1 MKQIIQSARSGKLEV
16 KNVPAPR
23 ADQGE
28 ILVQT
33 HASLISA
40 GTERMVVNFAKKS
53 LISKAKARP
62 DLVKKVLNKAKSDG
76 IRNTIS
82 AIMARLDNPIPLGY
96 SASGTILSLI
106 HI

>member
-23 ADQGE
+23 ADKGE
-28 ILVQT
+28 ILVHT

-40 GTERMVVNFAKKS
+40 GTERMVVKFAKKN

-62 DLVKKVLNKAKSDG
+62 DLVKKF
-76 IRNTIS
+76 
-82 AIMARLDNPIPLGY
+82 
-96 SASGTILSLI
+96 LI
-106 HI
+106 KLKRWH